1 MDLGLTGRRA
11 LVLGSSSGLGRAVAA
26 ALAAEGARVAVVS
39 RDPERSAEAA
49 AATGAATG
57 LVADL
62 TNPGA
67 GAQLVTDAVAALAGL
82 DIVVVNTGGGK
93 PGPITAT
100 DGADDAAYHSMLRPV
115 LEVSRAAAPHVTAGG
130 PDRPGRLVYLTAR
143 SVVEAT
149 PELALSSV
157 FRSGVAAAARS
168 LALELA
174 PAATV
179 NVVVTGQFDTPA
191 LGRFEAARAEHEG
204 RSVADVRAEHVAST
218 PMGRLGTADEF
229 ADVVAFLCSARS
241 SFVTGAAIRV
251 DGGAVRGF

>member
-1 MDLGLTGRRA
+1 MDLGLTGKRA

-26 ALAAEGARVAVVS
+26 TLTEEGAAVAVVS
-39 RDPERSAEAA
+39 RDAERATTTAAAIGAA
-49 AATGAATG
+49 AALTN
-57 LVADL
+57 DL
-62 TNPGA
+62 THPGA
-67 GAQLVTDAVAALAGL
+67 GTALVEAAVAALGGL

-93 PGPITAT
+93 PGPILAT
-100 DGADDAAYHSMLRPV
+100 DGADEAAFNAMLRPV

-130 PDRPGRLVYLTAR
+130 DGRLVYLTAR

-174 PAATV
+174 PRATV

-191 LGRFEAARAEHEG
+191 LARFEAARAAHEG
-204 RSVADVRAEHVAST
+204 RSAEQIRAEHVASI
-218 PMGRLGTADEF
+218 PLGRLGTAEEF
-229 ADVVAFLCSARS
+229 ADVVTFLCSARS
-241 SFVTGAAIRV
+241 SFVTGSVLRV

>member
-26 ALAAEGARVAVVS
+26 TLVAEGAAVAVVS
-39 RDPERSAEAA
+39 RDAERAA
-49 AATGAATG
+49 AASTAIGASTALTSDLTRAG
-57 LVADL
+57 AGTQLVAD
-62 TNPGA
+62 
-67 GAQLVTDAVAALAGL
+67 AVEALGGL

-93 PGPITAT
+93 PGPILAT
-100 DGADDAAYHSMLRPV
+100 DGADEAAFHAMLRPA
-115 LEVSRAAAPHVTAGG
+115 LEVSRAAAPHVTESG
-130 PDRPGRLVYLTAR
+130 DGRLVFLTAR

-168 LALELA
+168 LAIELA
-174 PAATV
+174 PRATV

-191 LGRFEAARAEHEG
+191 LGRFEAARAAHEG
-204 RSVADVRAEHVAST
+204 RSPEEIRAEHIASI
-218 PMGRLGTADEF
+218 PVGRLGTAEEF
-229 ADVVAFLCSARS
+229 ADVVTFLCSARS
-241 SFVTGAAIRV
+241 GFVTGSVVRV